1 VNPKIVGVA
10 QNQKRKKLLKK
21 QKAETLENDEQ
32 NSSTEKS
39 EGDWQ
44 EDME

>member
-1 VNPKIVGVA
+1 
-10 QNQKRKKLLKK
+10 LKK

-39 EGDWQ
+39 EGDLKLDWQ